1 MTLISYD
8 AAFHIKDITTAHPSP
23 CTPPSF
29 PSLPFAPSEACPP
42 LVLSPSSFGHERRE
56 TSAAPLPRRNL
67 DLGAFAFSTLF
78 QWMCE
83 RVTQVLSHWMALKN
97 RHSANAPNKQALPL
111 PPPTP
116 KTPPPPQLHILSH
129 SAGGTRGQSTLLVCI
144 VKASTYSRIC
154 PEEKTG
160 HRIFF
165 LKYIIN

>member
-29 PSLPFAPSEACPP
+29 PSLPFAQSEACPP

-111 PPPTP
+111 PPPPP
-116 KTPPPPQLHILSH
+116 KTPPPLS
-129 SAGGTRGQSTLLVCI
+129 
-144 VKASTYSRIC
+144 STYCHTQLVALEGSPLCWFVLLRHLHTV
-154 PEEKTG
+154 EFALRKKRDTE
-160 HRIFF
+160 RIF
-165 LKYIIN
+165 LNI